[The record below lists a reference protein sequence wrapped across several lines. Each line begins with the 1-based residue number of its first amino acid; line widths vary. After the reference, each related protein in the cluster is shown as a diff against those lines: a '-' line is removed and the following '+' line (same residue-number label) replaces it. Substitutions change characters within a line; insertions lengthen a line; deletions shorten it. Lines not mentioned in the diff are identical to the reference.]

1 MLILNAFI
9 LLGVNAYYV
18 MINIPPDGRWKFQ
31 IPITSL
37 FIFVYLVLFFVA
49 NKKLLKNTVNYFFMI
64 VFNIVLSIVF
74 LSFAKKIEII
84 FQDVN
89 LLYLKYIPVVSYII
103 IFGIGIISYILMS
116 IFLKKEAINKKVR

>member
-1 MLILNAFI
+1 
-9 LLGVNAYYV
+9 
-18 MINIPPDGRWKFQ
+18 
-31 IPITSL
+31 
-37 FIFVYLVLFFVA
+37 
-49 NKKLLKNTVNYFFMI
+49 MI